1 MTSLQH
7 ELQRHLRHYGL
18 QNQIIKLAE
27 ESAELSAE
35 ALRSRVVLNRASL
48 AGEIADVL
56 NMIDQIVP
64 ALDLSGE
71 VAIARQVKAAR
82 QSYRIA
88 SLSRQEGRRTTK
100 EGEDGSRVIQTICE
114 AEKAADDLRGV
125 FEGGRTGKKVEG

>member
-114 AEKAADDLRGV
+114 AEKASNEISRFMDGWLRW
-125 FEGGRTGKKVEG
+125 KKVEG